1 MFFFSYHIGD
11 FISSTHHLDLVEEAI
26 YRRLLDRYYL
36 DEEPI
41 SGDIREIARSIRA
54 KGQEEVVQAI
64 LDEFFTLS
72 PSGAWRQARADEEI
86 EKYREKSRKASE
98 SASVRWS
105 KTDGKGSESGRN
117 ASGMRSHK
125 NRTPYGMLTKNQE
138 PRTNNQKPGQNK
150 RGGSAPSTLPPDY
163 IVDVM
168 FTPPGDIVSE
178 VAEAATVSEKEVI
191 EWSIGFAAHN
201 DGKGFTRR
209 KLVSELVK
217 WVDRERRL
225 RK

>member
-54 KGQEEVVQAI
+54 KGQEDAVQAI

-72 PSGAWRQARADEEI
+72 SGGWRQARADEEI

-105 KTDGKGSESGRN
+105 KTDGKGSDSGRN

-125 NRTPYGMLTKNQE
+125 IRTPDGMLTKNQE
-138 PRTNNQKPGQNK
+138 PRTKNQKPGQSK
-150 RGGSAPSTLPPDY
+150 RGSSAPSPPAPDY
-163 IVDVM
+163 VLDVM
-168 FTPPGDIVSE
+168 FVPPGDIVSE
-178 VAEAATVSEKEVI
+178 VAEAATVTEAQVI

-225 RK
+225 RR